1 MNSAVIQVLVRHQ
14 GDKWMVKIREL
25 ERIFADE
32 REAMSCAVQMAQESG
47 KNGTPSVV
55 LLHGEDATLKEIW
68 TSGKD
73 APPLQGERISIL

>member
-1 MNSAVIQVLVRHQ
+1 VTQVFVRHQ
-14 GDKWMVKIREL
+14 GDKWIVKVREL

-32 REAMSCAVQMAQESG
+32 RGALSCAVQMAQESG

-68 TSGKD
+68 TYGKD
-73 APPLQGERISIL
+73 APALEGERISIP